1 MAEVATESTELI
13 FGHRVSAPVF
23 LTIAIPTYK
32 RFNLLKKAIE
42 SALAQSCSQKIE
54 ILVLDNDQS
63 PEIVEAVQGLP
74 EDRVCVFQNKKNLG
88 MWGNMNRA
96 IDISQGE
103 WLLVLHDDD
112 LMRSDAVARFE
123 QIINSIGER
132 AKDVGC
138 LAGGAEI
145 VRESGR
151 QPRVNLL
158 YPTILFPLDSQY
170 YEINDVVQ
178 ISDEMRLADMPKFCS
193 SFFRRSTIERIG
205 GWDSGILGYGD
216 AGLLFDLQREKKLYT
231 CHEIFGYYFEHEGN
245 DSHPDKLWK
254 TFSIESAHDF
264 LVRHVDVSTHIG
276 SDFRLGMEKNY
287 FSSLFTNKI
296 THADRK
302 VYASQ
307 YLATLGTIN
316 HRLRFFFR
324 NAWILTILH
333 FIYIILRPLMRTIF
347 RAAAFVMRRNRNEC
361 G

>member
-42 SALAQSCSQKIE
+42 SALVQSCSQKIE

-74 EDRVCVFQNKKNLG
+74 EDRFCVFQNKKNLG

-112 LMRSDAVARFE
+112 LLRSDAVARFE
-123 QIINSIGER
+123 HIINSMGER
-132 AKDVGC
+132 AKNVGC

-145 VRESGR
+145 VRGSGR
-151 QPRVNLL
+151 QPRVNLF
-158 YPTILFPLDSQY
+158 YPIILFPLDSQY
-170 YEINDVVQ
+170 YETSDVVQ

-205 GWDSGILGYGD
+205 GWDPGILGYGD
-216 AGLLFDLQREKKLYT
+216 AGLFFDLQNEKKLYT

-264 LVRHVDVSTHIG
+264 LVRHVDVNSRIG
-276 SDFRLGMEKNY
+276 ADFRRAMDINY
-287 FSSLFTNKI
+287 FSSLFTNEV
-296 THADRK
+296 THSARMI
-302 VYASQ
+302 YASQ
-307 YLATLGTIN
+307 FLATLGTTNCSI
-316 HRLRFFFR
+316 RFFMK
-324 NAWILTILH
+324 NAWMLTLLH
-333 FIYIILRPLMRTIF
+333 FAYVVLRPIARMMF
-347 RAAAFVMRRNRNEC
+347 KMAAFLMGKKCN
-361 G
+361 